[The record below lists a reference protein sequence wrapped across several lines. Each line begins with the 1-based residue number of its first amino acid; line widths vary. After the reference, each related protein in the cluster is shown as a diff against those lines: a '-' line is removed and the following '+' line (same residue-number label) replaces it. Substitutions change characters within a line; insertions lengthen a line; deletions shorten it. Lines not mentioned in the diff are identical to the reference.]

1 MLTVTKEELEKNLE
15 KYLSLARKENI
26 TITINGVPVAM
37 LTAPDSNAKSLVSQ
51 LTGIIP
57 NNGATKDEIRE
68 ERLVIQEDYNGLMET
83 LCLCAIPN
91 MRQRIMEGLNA
102 PIEDCVSEDENIKSS
117 QLPITELT
125 GN

>member
-26 TITINGVPVAM
+26 TITINGAPVAM

-57 NNGATKDEIRE
+57 NDGATKGEIRK
-68 ERLVIQEDYNGLMET
+68 ERLVGQEG
-83 LCLCAIPN
+83 
-91 MRQRIMEGLNA
+91 
-102 PIEDCVSEDENIKSS
+102 
-117 QLPITELT
+117 
-125 GN
+125 